1 MAEQQYTQ
9 EQVSAALNKAADD
22 IIEATEAE
30 DEGLRDAL
38 NLMVNAVGSYLWDGA
53 EDLGEVAVKNYDA
66 DLDSIVGWIQQ
77 GTR

>member
-9 EQVSAALNKAADD
+9 DQVSAALNKAADD

-38 NLMVNAVGSYLWDGA
+38 NLMVNAVGSYLWDGS
-53 EDLGEVAVKNYDA
+53 EDLAEVAVKNYDA
-66 DLDSIVGWIQQ
+66 DLDAIVGWIQQ
-77 GTR
+77 GIR